1 MELYLAK
8 FLDFLIE
15 PINILF
21 FLALIQFFLIFLFN
35 SIKLIKNLSSILLV
49 TFLFFGYIPLSNFIL
64 NKIEDYIEPSRFP
77 VNQLTGIIVLGG
89 SFHTGVA
96 PKERNE
102 PFINNSS
109 QRLTKALEIYKK
121 NPKIQILFS
130 GYSNEINP
138 KGWNESQMARKFFL
152 DQGVRVDSLIFE
164 DESTNTFENIKFSKE
179 IINNY
184 KGTWGVI
191 TSANHMLRSF
201 LIFKKQGVFLEPIS
215 VDYKTGTSQIFW
227 LSFDLKKGL
236 SHWYIIFHEMAG
248 LAYYKVTNK
257 I

>member
-8 FLDFLIE
+8 FFDFLIE

-21 FLALIQFFLIFLFN
+21 FLALIQFFVIFFFN
-35 SIKLIKNLSSILLV
+35 SIKLIKNLSTILLV

-164 DESTNTFENIKFSKE
+164 DKSTNTFENIKFSKE

-227 LSFDLKKGL
+227 LRFDLKKGL